1 MAATSIIWVLA
12 RLAFAGLAA
21 WFVFNLVSSSETS
34 SVQKRKGVRKKASI
48 TAIFSGILIG
58 ALAFFPTQ
66 TCGVLAIL
74 AVAVIILLQ
83 VRKPA

>member
-1 MAATSIIWVLA
+1 MAATSIFWVLA

-21 WFVFNLVSSSETS
+21 WFIFNLVSGSETS
-34 SVQKRKGVRKKASI
+34 SVQKRRGVGKKASI
-48 TAIFSGILIG
+48 AAILGGILIG

-74 AVAVIILLQ
+74 ALTVTILLQ